1 MDLLN
6 QFNGISFLAI
16 MALSYFAVLKS
27 SQRSEQ
33 MTKAMMKKR
42 CR

>member
-6 QFNGISFLAI
+6 HFNGISLVAI

-27 SQRSEQ
+27 SQRSEH
-33 MTKAMMKKR
+33 MTKVAMKKR
-42 CR
+42 DR